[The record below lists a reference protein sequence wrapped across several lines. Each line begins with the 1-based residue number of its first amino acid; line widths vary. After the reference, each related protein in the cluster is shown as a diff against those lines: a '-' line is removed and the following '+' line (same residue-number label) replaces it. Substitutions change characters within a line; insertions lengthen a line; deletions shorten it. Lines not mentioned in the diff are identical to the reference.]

1 MVRLADEGASAN
13 THGTD
18 ALMVGMVSPSTPARG
33 RGSAITP
40 PQLSAAVVPFA
51 LPAAHFAAA
60 LLFFAAGSLGLVW
73 VAPDLAAGRFLM
85 PRVVAVAHLFTL
97 GWITTSIMGAL
108 YQLLPVVLGTTARW
122 PGLAHY
128 ALLLYAPGLA
138 LFTAGMVL
146 GSTGMMLPGAAAFAC
161 GLLIFTINVGAGLVG
176 ASRRDTTWWTVAAAL
191 VFLLVTIILGAS
203 LAGNLRWFYLGERRL
218 LALAVHMHVA
228 LGGWVLLLV
237 TGVARKLLPMFL
249 LSHGASEVWGTS
261 AAVLLA
267 GGAATLTIFHHV
279 DSPAVVGVSA
289 VLLASGTAAFVVQ
302 VILYLRHGRRPSLDA
317 GLRLAAS
324 GVAFL
329 ACSLI
334 LGVLAV
340 LGGFTHRGLTTAY
353 GVSMVVGAF
362 PLFVAGHYYKILPF
376 LVWNRYFAPL
386 VGRGRSLPKVA
397 DLFDGRTAT
406 VAAMLLAAGAA
417 ALVAATIGGQAAVA
431 RGGALLFAA
440 GALTVTVQMVHI
452 FRARPQP

>member
-1 MVRLADEGASAN
+1 MQGSV
-13 THGTD
+13 
-18 ALMVGMVSPSTPARG
+18 ALMVGTVSPSAPALG
-33 RGSAITP
+33 HASAGSP
-40 PQLSAAVVPFA
+40 PQLSAAGVPFA
-51 LPAAHFAAA
+51 LTAAHFAAA
-60 LLFFAAGSLGLVW
+60 LVFFAAGALGLVW
-73 VAPDLAAGRFLM
+73 IAPDLAAGRFLM

-122 PGLAHY
+122 PGLGY
-128 ALLLYAPGLA
+128 PALLLYGPGLA
-138 LFTAGMVL
+138 LFTAGMLL

-161 GLLIFTINVGAGLVG
+161 GLLIFTANVAAGLAG
-176 ASRRDTTWWTVAAAL
+176 ATRRDATWWTLAAAL
-191 VFLLVTIILGAS
+191 AFLFVTIVLGAS

-249 LSHGASEVWGTS
+249 LSHGASETWGTA

-279 DSPAVVGVSA
+279 DSPAVVAVSA

-302 VILYLRHGRRPSLDA
+302 VILYLHHGRRPSLDA

-324 GVAFL
+324 GIAFL
-329 ACSLI
+329 ACSLV
-334 LGVLAV
+334 LGVTAV
-340 LGGFTHRGLTTAY
+340 LGGFAHRGLTTAY

-386 VGRGRSLPKVA
+386 VGRGRTLPKVA
-397 DLFDGRTAT
+397 DLFDGRIAA
-406 VAAMLLAAGAA
+406 VAGVLLAGGAA
-417 ALVAATIGGQAAVA
+417 ALVAAALGGQATAA
-431 RGGALLFAA
+431 RGAALLFAA
-440 GALTVTVQMVHI
+440 GALTVTAQMVHI